1 MQSEESDSS
10 SSSTVDIPDNIK
22 SPQIFAKWRQHTYC
36 HIASLM
42 RHKPYAQRIRKR
54 RKPVL
59 IKSQANRQRYLQYN
73 HPMPVPSESNN
84 TTSKLGSSEKSNSQ
98 NTSFKQ
104 REITTIYEEVYQCS
118 KAYHNRISKPR
129 GFQEKVASLKVIVSR
144 LQKMC
149 LEKPEVLQNTIPD
162 ETIKRFK
169 AIHIK

>member
-10 SSSTVDIPDNIK
+10 SSSTVDIPENFK
-22 SPQIFAKWRQHTYC
+22 TPQISNKWRPHTYC
-36 HIASLM
+36 HISNLM
-42 RHKPYAQRIRKR
+42 RHKPYAQKIRKR

-59 IKSQANRQRYLQYN
+59 IKNQPSNQKYLQYN
-73 HPMPVPSESNN
+73 HPMPVPSESNH
-84 TTSKLGSSEKSNSQ
+84 TVSKLCPTEKNSSQ
-98 NTSFKQ
+98 NSTFKQ

-118 KAYHNRISKPR
+118 KAYHNRISKPK

-169 AIHIK
+169 AIHI